1 MADPSVRRSGSG
13 VSVRELSVS
22 GLKVP
27 KASDVLADRLRH
39 EILDGDLGPGS
50 VLPPERTL
58 AEQSG
63 LSRTVVREALRILEI
78 EGLIRIRPG
87 RNGGSVVR
95 RPDLSSFA
103 RSLDVFIRGRRLRF
117 HAILEAREQIEPVC
131 AGLAAERRTE
141 EELAE
146 LEEITEVVERS
157 IDDVPRFLT
166 ENVHWHVTV
175 ARLSHNELLSGFMHA
190 LSSAVRAATDVQDFN
205 SQAIRESA
213 VRAHRAIFEA
223 VRAGDAPRARR
234 IMERHV
240 HAYRLAVLEVPVPEE
255 IDLDR
260 DGLLDG

>member
-1 MADPSVRRSGSG
+1 MRNLG
-13 VSVRELSVS
+13 VS

-39 EILDGDLGPGS
+39 EILEGDLGPGS

-58 AEQSG
+58 AVESG

-95 RPDLSSFA
+95 RPDLGSFA

-117 HAILEAREQIEPVC
+117 QAILEAREQVEPVC

-157 IDDVPRFLT
+157 LDDVPRFLT
-166 ENVHWHVTV
+166 ENVNWHMTV
-175 ARLSHNELLSGFMHA
+175 ARLSHNELLSAFMHA
-190 LSSAVRAATDVQDFN
+190 LSSAVRAATDVENFN
-205 SQAIRESA
+205 SQAVREGA
-213 VRAHRAIFEA
+213 LHAHRAIFEA
-223 VRAGDAPRARR
+223 VRAGDASRARTV
-234 IMERHV
+234 MERHV
-240 HAYRLAVLEVPVPEE
+240 HAYRTAVLAVPVPEE

-260 DGLLDG
+260 DVDLDD